1 MLKRLTQLI
10 YFLLFSNLILAD
22 YTATLNFVDSTGTAI
37 DRYLGYWDDIYIEI
51 YDEDLSGEVDVF
63 LSSDTDAEG
72 ETVTLSEVEDFRFRG
87 SIPVEL
93 LEYEAI
99 VTDEDEL
106 QREIQERVKQITPE
120 HPDWDE
126 KKILDEATSKVRA
139 EHMKRTAEDY
149 ISYPATRDDGLIQ
162 LKAGD
167 MLYASY
173 ADATNDYGEE
183 EELSVEVLYG
193 VWAGPVVQIDT
204 DWTID
209 DSPVIVTGDLA
220 FYDCDLTIGDGVE
233 VLFRGDYQFYM
244 IGGKLD
250 INGSEGNEIIFRPE
264 DIENAEP
271 GAWAGIRIDRGYIPG
286 TNNYQ
291 SDSRLYMEYA
301 DISYADIGIYMYS
314 FQSEDVYISNSSIR
328 YSLNHGIENRYP
340 DRNLFMS
347 NVSSEYNGGHGF
359 YQYYP
364 WERDVSVENS
374 SFSYNE
380 NSGMYLDRTHNGS
393 VSIINSSFDGNN
405 GHGVDIYTRSLYY
418 SASHIIDSSSFTNNT
433 NYGLRIHDVNMEGY
447 YNNRYSYQA
456 AVTNSEFS
464 GNGQS
469 GMQFHNIGSTSQWMN
484 GSWQID
490 FSGNTVSDNVES
502 GLWVEYLRQNQ
513 NIGQASF
520 MVTENQIYDNG
531 GSEFKIGYMTSVG
544 ENSSIVALIENND
557 FDDDQGYVVEM
568 DSNLEEDRLG
578 EELTMRNNYW
588 GELATAEMNE
598 GNNPKDIT
606 QLYDYYD
613 DDNRHLINYSSW
625 AQNSFFEQDNDN
637 SYMLLVPNGGEE
649 WFLGDTYTISWTGND
664 DEIDTGI
671 RLYKGDES
679 LGDIV
684 GDVDGANSYSWTI
697 PLNLEPGDDYKIEV
711 YDSGGLNPEPF
722 DFSDGYFSILDSD
735 PNTHLVP
742 EEYDTIQLAID
753 AASDG
758 DEVIVSPGSY
768 AEGLT
773 INKSIHLRCP
783 DQGQCVID
791 ANNIARAISITG
803 NDVLVDG
810 FDIVGNDQTQ
820 IGIVIRPDTENIELE
835 NNIIHG
841 MALPMTEI
849 DPFSYGIL
857 VFGNSFDDM
866 PTNLTF
872 RGNEVYNVSGG
883 GIVLGQYVDTVMVEE
898 NYIHDLNPVDFLGFP
913 VSYGVGAELTSELTI
928 TGNTFENLYIG
939 SNIFTSQTYVGDNN
953 YQGVEFLML
962 SSLSEY
968 EFDESLFWYQIQY
981 SINYE
986 GTDYIGDVYTD
997 SFDIAAEYADEG
1009 SVIIDSDGNAYQQNC
1024 FEDWVDDDA
1033 TGLVGDVNQD
1043 GGLNVLDILEV
1054 IAYIFGEIEFN
1065 ECQLNQADL
1074 TEDSMVNIYDIILL
1088 VNCIMDDCNNI
1099 SVIEQINQRK

>member
-1 MLKRLTQLI
+1 NGSVSIINSSFDGNNGHGVDIYTRSLYYSASHIIDSSSFTNNTNYGLRIHDVNMEGYYNNRYSYQAAVTNSEFSGNGQSGMQFHNIGSTSQWMNGSWQIDFSGNTVSDNVESGLWVEYLRQNQNIGQASFMVTENQIYDNGGSEFKIGYMTSVGENSSIVALIENNDFDDDQGYVVEMDSNLEEDRLGEELTMRNNYWGELATAEMNEGNNPKDITQL
-10 YFLLFSNLILAD
+10 YDYYDDDNRHLINYSGWVGSDGAGTG

-301 DISYADIGIYMYS
+301 DISYADIGIYMYDL
-314 FQSEDVYISNSSIR
+314 QSEDVYISNSSIR

-359 YQYYP
+359 YQYDP

-380 NSGMYLDRTHNGS
+380 NSGM
-393 VSIINSSFDGNN
+393 
-405 GHGVDIYTRSLYY
+405 
-418 SASHIIDSSSFTNNT
+418 
-433 NYGLRIHDVNMEGY
+433 
-447 YNNRYSYQA
+447 
-456 AVTNSEFS
+456 
-464 GNGQS
+464 
-469 GMQFHNIGSTSQWMN
+469 
-484 GSWQID
+484 
-490 FSGNTVSDNVES
+490 
-502 GLWVEYLRQNQ
+502 
-513 NIGQASF
+513 
-520 MVTENQIYDNG
+520 
-531 GSEFKIGYMTSVG
+531 
-544 ENSSIVALIENND
+544 
-557 FDDDQGYVVEM
+557 
-568 DSNLEEDRLG
+568 
-578 EELTMRNNYW
+578 
-588 GELATAEMNE
+588 
-598 GNNPKDIT
+598 
-606 QLYDYYD
+606 
-613 DDNRHLINYSSW
+613 
-625 AQNSFFEQDNDN
+625 
-637 SYMLLVPNGGEE
+637 
-649 WFLGDTYTISWTGND
+649 
-664 DEIDTGI
+664 
-671 RLYKGDES
+671 
-679 LGDIV
+679 
-684 GDVDGANSYSWTI
+684 
-697 PLNLEPGDDYKIEV
+697 
-711 YDSGGLNPEPF
+711 
-722 DFSDGYFSILDSD
+722 
-735 PNTHLVP
+735 
-742 EEYDTIQLAID
+742 
-753 AASDG
+753 
-758 DEVIVSPGSY
+758 
-768 AEGLT
+768 
-773 INKSIHLRCP
+773 
-783 DQGQCVID
+783 
-791 ANNIARAISITG
+791 
-803 NDVLVDG
+803 
-810 FDIVGNDQTQ
+810 
-820 IGIVIRPDTENIELE
+820 
-835 NNIIHG
+835 
-841 MALPMTEI
+841 
-849 DPFSYGIL
+849 
-857 VFGNSFDDM
+857 
-866 PTNLTF
+866 
-872 RGNEVYNVSGG
+872 
-883 GIVLGQYVDTVMVEE
+883 
-898 NYIHDLNPVDFLGFP
+898 
-913 VSYGVGAELTSELTI
+913 
-928 TGNTFENLYIG
+928 
-939 SNIFTSQTYVGDNN
+939 
-953 YQGVEFLML
+953 
-962 SSLSEY
+962 
-968 EFDESLFWYQIQY
+968 
-981 SINYE
+981 
-986 GTDYIGDVYTD
+986 
-997 SFDIAAEYADEG
+997 
-1009 SVIIDSDGNAYQQNC
+1009 
-1024 FEDWVDDDA
+1024 
-1033 TGLVGDVNQD
+1033 
-1043 GGLNVLDILEV
+1043 
-1054 IAYIFGEIEFN
+1054 
-1065 ECQLNQADL
+1065 
-1074 TEDSMVNIYDIILL
+1074 
-1088 VNCIMDDCNNI
+1088 
-1099 SVIEQINQRK
+1099 